1 VVAVIGALDGA
12 RPRLARRR
20 DAVSVLDQMSAGRLL
35 RQQREELFGPWQG
48 PLAVL
53 PGSVMICLSMGS
65 ILDDIAAE
73 LLVRALRDKKLDAR
87 HLSLEDL
94 DRTLPPEATAGSVS
108 MFYVVSGVPG
118 EQRKG
123 AEAAAERA
131 RHRFPGAYLV
141 GVLLPGLML
150 QTEPAIDTIRGA
162 EESAASFVEAMQI
175 CREWLEGR
183 TKT

>member
-1 VVAVIGALDGA
+1 
-12 RPRLARRR
+12 
-20 DAVSVLDQMSAGRLL
+20 
-35 RQQREELFGPWQG
+35 
-48 PLAVL
+48 
-53 PGSVMICLSMGS
+53 MICLSMGS

-94 DRTLPPEATAGSVS
+94 DRTLPPEATAGGVS
-108 MFYVVSGVPG
+108 MVYVVSAVPG

-123 AEAAAERA
+123 ADAAAERT

-141 GVLLPGLML
+141 GVLLPGLIL
-150 QTEPAIDTIRGA
+150 QPERTIDTIRGA
-162 EESAASFVEAMQI
+162 DESAASFVEAMQI